1 MYLFQD
7 LTEKIIGCAINVHK
21 ELGPGF
27 LESIYEEAVAYELS
41 RQKISFELQVPVNVT
56 YRQKIVGLHRVDL
69 VIEQKV
75 VVELKAIKLLD
86 DIHIATALSYLKAT
100 RLKVALILNFSQPTV
115 GVKRVSWDKPF
126 NIEIYGSSLNL

>member
-100 RLKVALILNFSQPTV
+100 RLKVA
-115 GVKRVSWDKPF
+115 
-126 NIEIYGSSLNL
+126 